1 MEKLR
6 LQQRTCS
13 MWSSFQQSAAQGHV
27 CSPAARNSCFPLP
40 KTSHQQASLS
50 QYFWALFQN
59 RQARQDL
66 VVGTERNDKS
76 ARDRRARK
84 RREECGTSWL
94 LMALDFDPPVRDRF
108 PAARGTRSLNFW
120 RRSRILQGLKRRGV
134 SGSGIYRDFLV
145 GYAVWLFSDSTFVT
159 VAIDLGRPTSTAFAS
174 SFPLARPRS
183 LCPCHRRLLAL
194 AMPFPSVFHR
204 PTDNVYISGNPIYF
218 MYPNKSD
225 FYLLSRAC

>member
-1 MEKLR
+1 MGELR

-13 MWSSFQQSAAQGHV
+13 MWSSFQQPAARGHV
-27 CSPAARNSCFPLP
+27 HPPTARNSCRSLP

-120 RRSRILQGLKRRGV
+120 RRRSRTLQGLKRRGV
-134 SGSGIYRDFLV
+134 SGSGIYRGFLV
-145 GYAVWLFSDSTFVT
+145 GYAVWLP
-159 VAIDLGRPTSTAFAS
+159 I
-174 SFPLARPRS
+174 RS
-183 LCPCHRRLLAL
+183 L
-194 AMPFPSVFHR
+194 
-204 PTDNVYISGNPIYF
+204 
-218 MYPNKSD
+218 
-225 FYLLSRAC
+225 